1 MNEVR
6 IQADALRKALA
17 FAASATE
24 RRNTIPV
31 LGMVKI
37 DITNPTST
45 ITGTDLDMEATG
57 SFDIAD
63 LQGGPFSFLI
73 SPAFLSGVIRFAEGI
88 VSISKADDILTIK
101 ADDMQATARLHIPLE
116 DWPQMQAVETFGQA
130 GFGEALLHK
139 AMTACAVSIST
150 EETRYYLNGVF
161 FHNAGDGKLT
171 LVATDGHKL
180 TKYETGEPW
189 IVDKAIL
196 PRKACHI
203 VLRAMKAGGN
213 GSIQVEASG
222 KESAVRLA
230 FIGDG
235 WRIVSK
241 CINGTFPDY
250 TRVIPKIDTP
260 RIRFSL
266 SNAALRRFP
275 KFEGMVAAIK
285 IDPDAGVMSMNDRD
299 GHEVSM
305 KVVGEGPACGF
316 NATYLKAFAAMSGTI
331 SLQGNAPG
339 DAFLIQSD
347 DPKLTQVIMPM
358 RV

>member
-37 DITNPTST
+37 DIANPTGT

-57 SFDIAD
+57 IFGIAD

-88 VSISKADDILTIK
+88 ISISKADDILTIK
-101 ADDMQATARLHIPLE
+101 ADDMQATARLHIPIE
-116 DWPQMQAVETFGQA
+116 DWPQQKDVETLGCA

-139 AMTACAVSIST
+139 ALTACAVSIST

-161 FHNAGDGKLT
+161 FHNAGDGNLT

-180 TKYETGEPW
+180 TKYETGEPSP
-189 IVDKAIL
+189 VGEAIL
-196 PRKACHI
+196 PRKACYI

-222 KESAVRLA
+222 KERAVRLT

-235 WRIVSK
+235 WRIMTK
-241 CINGTFPDY
+241 CIDGTFPDY
-250 TRVIPKIDTP
+250 TRVIPKIDKP
-260 RIRFSL
+260 SIRFSL

-275 KFEGMVAAIK
+275 KLGDRGKAIK
-285 IDPDAGVMSMNDRD
+285 IDPDAGMMSMKDYD

-316 NATYLKAFAAMSGTI
+316 NSTYLKAFAALSGTI
-331 SLQGNAPG
+331 SVQGNAPS
-339 DAFLIQSD
+339 DTFLIQSE

-358 RV
+358 RI